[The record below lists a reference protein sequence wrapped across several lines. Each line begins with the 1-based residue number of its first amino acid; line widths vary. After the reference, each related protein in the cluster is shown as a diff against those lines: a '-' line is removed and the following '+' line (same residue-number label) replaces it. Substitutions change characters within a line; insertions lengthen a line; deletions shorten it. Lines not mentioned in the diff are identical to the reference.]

1 MDGRKPSDNTMN
13 EQIPIRQV
21 SLADQILDILIERI
35 ISGTYPPGSKL
46 PAENQL
52 REEFNV
58 SRSTIRT
65 AVSRLEDRKLIHRQR
80 GVGTYISENQNISNP
95 LNEFIEF
102 RKLIKENGY
111 EPGYQELTSE
121 IIEADEDIREKLQL
135 DEGSLVLKIRKI
147 FTANGDPIIYV
158 INHIPLWVLEDFITL
173 EEATKPGT
181 TERFIDFFE
190 GICNQRISHFISTV
204 KAELFGNID
213 APDVLT
219 HDGPNTPVLVINE
232 IGYNGKDKPIVSSRE
247 FHPGDWMTF
256 RMMRRRG
263 ISS

>member
-1 MDGRKPSDNTMN
+1 MDGRKLNDRIMS
-13 EQIPIRQV
+13 EQIPIRQI

-35 ISGTYPPGSKL
+35 INGIYPPGSKL
-46 PAENQL
+46 PPENQL

-65 AVSRLEDRKLIHRQR
+65 AVSRLEDRKLVHRQR
-80 GVGTYISENQNISNP
+80 GVGTYISVHQNISNP

-102 RKLIKENGY
+102 RKLIQENGY
-111 EPGYQELTSE
+111 EPGYRELSSE
-121 IIEADEDIREKLQL
+121 IVPADEHILADLLLEV
-135 DEGSLVLKIRKI
+135 GSQVLKIRKI

-158 INHIPLWVLEDFITL
+158 INHIPLWVFEDVISL
-173 EEATKPGT
+173 EEATQPGT

-204 KAELFGNID
+204 KAEIFENVD
-213 APDVLT
+213 APNILINE
-219 HDGPNTPVLVINE
+219 GPNTPVLVINE

-247 FHPGDWMTF
+247 YHPGDWMTF

-263 ISS
+263 LS